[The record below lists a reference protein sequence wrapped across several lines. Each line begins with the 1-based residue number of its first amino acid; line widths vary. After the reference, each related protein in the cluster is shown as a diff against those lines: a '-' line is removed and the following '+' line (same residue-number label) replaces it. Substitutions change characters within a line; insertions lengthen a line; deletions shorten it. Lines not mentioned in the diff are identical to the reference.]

1 MAHYKRRRPRVARHK
16 GYSSKGL
23 ERRLGIDP
31 YGLEVPSAFR
41 WLGNWPRAHDVLHH
55 SRPTRR
61 KVHALERA
69 VLRDADP
76 DDLVWPDG
84 RKPHVYYW

>member
-1 MAHYKRRRPRVARHK
+1 MAHHKHRRPRAARHK

-23 ERRLGIDP
+23 VRRLGLDP
-31 YGLEVPSAFR
+31 HDHTTWAAMY
-41 WLGNWPRAHDVLHH
+41 WLGNWPRVHDVLHH

-61 KVHALERA
+61 RVHALERK
-69 VLRDADP
+69 VLRGADP